1 MPTPN
6 DPARSN
12 RAGGVPLSDNIVRG
26 GINYK
31 INWLIANFLDQVA
44 TAIEKKNAA

>member
-1 MPTPN
+1 MPTRTIRT
-6 DPARSN
+6 RSN

-44 TAIEKKNAA
+44 TAIEKNAA